1 MDTHNAQQPM
11 DKLSGLVERVTFHNE
26 MNGYCVLRLKV
37 KGERELVTL
46 LGHAPS
52 VTPGEYAS
60 ALGNWRNTAASFA
73 RNISAF
79 MRRRRSLASRSTSAP
94 AW

>member
-1 MDTHNAQQPM
+1 MHAMDTHNAQQPM

-60 ALGNWRNTAASFA
+60 ALGNWILKTVRAA
-73 RNISAF
+73 RLQQ
-79 MRRRRSLASRSTSAP
+79 RRRRLGHLQDHHLLLA
-94 AW
+94 